1 MLMNL
6 KKKTKIKTKT
16 EKPVSKK
23 ELSNLKTA
31 YKSGKINFDSKKIAG
46 NILKDFK
53 PGLTK

>member
-1 MLMNL
+1 MNL
-6 KKKTKIKTKT
+6 KKKTKTKTKI